1 MNRFE
6 DTDVLK
12 MSDKELK
19 TQQWAYIRLTL
30 TTINNGQEQDSSRV
44 STLC

>member
-1 MNRFE
+1 MTRFE

-12 MSDKELK
+12 MPDKELK

-30 TTINNGQEQDSSRV
+30 TTISNGEEQDLSSI
-44 STLC
+44 STPC

>member
-12 MSDKELK
+12 MSDNKLK

-44 STLC
+44 SSPC